1 MTIRLLC
8 IGKTDS
14 PEIQSLLTL
23 YEKRLSHY
31 IRFERVELPDVKRK
45 NNSPEQQKS
54 AEAELILKKLR
65 PQDTLIL
72 LDEKGKEMRSIEW
85 ANQLE
90 KRMVQSSKDLVY
102 VVGGPYGFDQRI
114 YEKAEGKFSL
124 SKMTFSHQMVRLFFV
139 EQLYRAF
146 TIIRKEPY
154 HHE

>member
-14 PEIQSLLTL
+14 PEIQSLLGQ
-23 YEKRLSHY
+23 YEKRLTHY
-31 IRFERVELPDVKRK
+31 IRFERLELPDVKRK
-45 NNSPEQQKS
+45 NISPAQQKS

-65 PQDTLIL
+65 PNETLIL
-72 LDEKGKEMRSIEW
+72 LDEKGKELRSTEW

-90 KRMVQSSKDLVY
+90 KWMVQGSNHLVY
-102 VVGGPYGFDQRI
+102 LVGGPYGFDQQI
-114 YEKAEGKFSL
+114 YDKAQGKMSL